1 MTIQKA
7 FRIAAWLCLVTIAAL
22 SVVSPK
28 LRPVTILPHDIEHVL
43 IFAIAGCAMALGYPH
58 RAAHQLVGLVIF
70 AAAIELSQFYAPGR
84 HPRLI
89 DFIVDAFGACAGVAL
104 AALITRLVRPAAR

>member
-1 MTIQKA
+1 MA
-7 FRIAAWLCLVTIAAL
+7 IAAL
-22 SVVSPK
+22 SLVSPK

-43 IFAIAGCAMALGYPH
+43 IFAIAGFAMALGYPH

-89 DFIVDAFGACAGVAL
+89 DFVVDALGACAGVAL
-104 AALITRLVRPAAR
+104 AALITRFIRPAAR